1 MIDFED
7 FRETLDATYE
17 AMNKDLLIRIDP
29 PNDTDKLHMM
39 VAIESYFA
47 LMQDQIAQSIIT
59 NMFMDYED
67 EDEDWDDMLR

>member
-29 PNDTDKLHMM
+29 PNDTDKFHML

-47 LMQDQIAQSIIT
+47 LKQDQIAQSIIT
-59 NMFMDYED
+59 DMFMDYED
-67 EDEDWDDMLR
+67 EDWDDMVR